1 MNELPELPPDIAAL
15 LDAARE
21 PPAAPASERRE
32 VAARVARSTG
42 LAIPGA
48 AKVGATG
55 LAGAWWVKT
64 VGVAMLVAVAGV
76 AVRAVPTPTRA
87 VPSRTVHLA
96 PRVAQTAAHAPSR
109 EAVPAAVVAESAAV
123 APSAVPTHADVT
135 PAPSHRAPVDRR
147 DDTLDDELGWIERAR
162 TALSRG
168 ELDDARAALSSHARL
183 HPRGRLSPE
192 REALRVQCAAL
203 RGDRAEA
210 LAARARFHAR
220 YPDSV
225 LGAAVD
231 RAVDATP

>member
-64 VGVAMLVAVAGV
+64 VGVAALVAAAGV
-76 AVRAVPTPTRA
+76 AVRAVPTPSRA
-87 VPSRTVHLA
+87 VPSPTRVTQTV
-96 PRVAQTAAHAPSR
+96 AHAPAATPR
-109 EAVPAAVVAESAAV
+109 DELPAVTSAAAV
-123 APSAVPTHADVT
+123 APSMVPARVEAT
-135 PAPSHRAPVDRR
+135 PTATPRRAPVARGDDR
-147 DDTLDDELGWIERAR
+147 LDDELGWIERAR
-162 TALSRG
+162 AAMSRG
-168 ELDDARAALSSHARL
+168 AFGDARDALSSHARL

-203 RGDRAEA
+203 RGDRDEA

-231 RAVDATP
+231 RAVDATR